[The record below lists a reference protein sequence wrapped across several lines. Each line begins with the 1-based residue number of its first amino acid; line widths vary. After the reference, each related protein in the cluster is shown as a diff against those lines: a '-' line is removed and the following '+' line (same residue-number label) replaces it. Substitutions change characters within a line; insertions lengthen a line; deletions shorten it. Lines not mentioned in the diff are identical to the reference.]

1 MHRIYSNKRLFK
13 FWTFVV
19 GERGGGG
26 HIREERLFEGGR
38 FLKF

>member
-19 GERGGGG
+19 GERGGG